1 MKKKTD
7 IILWSGIG
15 AAVIA
20 YIIYLFIIC
29 KEWKNNGHE
38 QSQSNMTIQYSN
50 DSTTME
56 MTWEEAIKM
65 FSEIQEEE

>member
-38 QSQSNMTIQYSN
+38 QSQHNMTIQYSN

-65 FSEIQEEE
+65 FSEIQEE

>member
-29 KEWKNNGHE
+29 KE
-38 QSQSNMTIQYSN
+38 
-50 DSTTME
+50 
-56 MTWEEAIKM
+56 
-65 FSEIQEEE
+65 